1 MGGRVCICNTLEA
14 EPDSDNLS
22 QVEAAA
28 ESILCPLGGPQIPK
42 SYAPREELRDLLMR
56 ASGLACGDVAQ

>member
-28 ESILCPLGGPQIPK
+28 EPIVCPLGGPQIPP
-42 SYAPREELRDLLMR
+42 YAPREELLDLLMR
-56 ASGLACGDVAQ
+56 ASGLACDDVAQ